1 MEYQKIINLLDDAP
15 NQPSKFRTR
24 DWVKIKDESRGTY
37 GDDDINN
44 NSINNNNIN
53 NKNNINNNNNN
64 NNNNNIKFKAA
75 VMRTGLCDY
84 SDAYILVKGTVT
96 VSNALAQST
105 DVNNTN
111 KKAIFKN
118 CAPFVSCITEIKN
131 TQVDNARDINI
142 VMPIYNLK

>member
-15 NQPSKFRTR
+15 NQPSKFGTR
-24 DWVKIKDESRGTY
+24 DWVKIKDESRWTY
-37 GDDDINN
+37 VDDDINN

-53 NKNNINNNNNN
+53 NKNNIYNNN
-64 NNNNNIKFKAA
+64 NNNNNIKFKAS
-75 VMRTGLCDY
+75 VIRTGLCDY

-96 VSNALAQST
+96 VSNALAQSAA
-105 DVNNTN
+105 VNNTN
-111 KKAIFKN
+111 KKAIFKS